1 MPPHCITSPASD
13 TIPAISI
20 SNPIPRT
27 TVHAHKPHHDSRLSL
42 ERGESHT
49 HHHVGH
55 DGNSRTLII
64 ALLLTLSFSGVEA
77 FAGWW
82 SGSLA
87 LLSDAAH
94 MLTDSSALGL
104 AAGAAWLARRP
115 PSTRHSYGLV
125 RAEVLAALFN
135 SLLMLVLIGYIVHE
149 AIDRFNAPRDIEGKA
164 VIVVAIIGLA
174 VNIVVAWVLSRGD
187 HTLNSRAA
195 LLHVLGDALG
205 SVAAITAGIVIVTT
219 GWTPID
225 PLASLLVAAL
235 ILVSAL
241 RLLREVLHVL
251 MEGVPGHVQLEA
263 VGQNLAALDGVRRVH
278 DLHVWTLSSGTI
290 ALSAH
295 LEINDLADWPAI
307 LEAARQTLDNGHG
320 IRHVTLQPEVLV
332 AVPMPRRARPS
343 AQSQP

>member
-1 MPPHCITSPASD
+1 MDVHKHDHPHDA
-13 TIPAISI
+13 TI
-20 SNPIPRT
+20 
-27 TVHAHKPHHDSRLSL
+27 SL

-55 DGNSRTLII
+55 ASSNGTLIV
-64 ALLLTLSFSGVEA
+64 ALLLTLAFSGVEA
-77 FAGWW
+77 LAGWW

-149 AIDRFNAPRDIEGKA
+149 AIDRFNTPRDIQGTA
-164 VIVVAIIGLA
+164 VIVVAVIGLA
-174 VNIVVAWVLSRGD
+174 VNIVVAWVLSRGA

-225 PLASLLVAAL
+225 PLLSLLVAVL

-251 MEGVPGHVQLEA
+251 MEGVPGHVQLET
-263 VGQNLAALDGVRRVH
+263 VGRDLAALDGVRRVH
-278 DLHVWTLSSGTI
+278 DLHVWTLSTGTI

-295 LEINDLADWPAI
+295 LEINDLAGWPAI
-307 LEAARQTLDNGHG
+307 LEAARQAMDAGHG
-320 IRHVTLQPEVLV
+320 IRHITLQPEVLA
-332 AVPMPRRARPS
+332 AVPLIRRLPPSPRG
-343 AQSQP
+343 